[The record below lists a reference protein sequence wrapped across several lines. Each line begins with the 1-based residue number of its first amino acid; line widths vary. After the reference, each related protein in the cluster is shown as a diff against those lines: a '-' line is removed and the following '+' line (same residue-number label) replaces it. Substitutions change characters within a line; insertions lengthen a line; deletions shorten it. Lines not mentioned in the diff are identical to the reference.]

1 MNTWTKRSFIV
12 ALACVFCTLAT
23 STLPAAPKKAVTEDD
38 LIAELASPNEKTVN
52 AALQKLE
59 KQFPTSTKAFPE
71 MKRLLADS
79 RSSVRRKAGRVLG
92 VLHAEVNET
101 DLKNITAMFK
111 AADPQ
116 ETMDALK
123 SLRGLKAESTV
134 PEIVPLL
141 QNAHVGII
149 RDACRTLA
157 VLGNKSHIA
166 AIEPLLSHPDDKV
179 KKDAQDAIF
188 ALKAKSA

>member
-1 MNTWTKRSFIV
+1 MSNLTKRSFIV
-12 ALACVFCTLAT
+12 ALALGVLTFAT
-23 STLPAAPKKAVTEDD
+23 SPLQSAKLKTEDE
-38 LIAELASPNEKTVN
+38 LIAELAGPNEDKV
-52 AALQKLE
+52 ADAMLKLE

-71 MKRLLADS
+71 IKKLLKDP
-79 RSSVRRKAGRVLG
+79 REKVRRKAARVLG
-92 VLHAEVNET
+92 ALHAEVSET

-111 AADPQ
+111 ATDPQ
-116 ETMDALK
+116 EVMDALK
-123 SLRGLKAESTV
+123 SLRGLKAESTS

-141 QNAHVGII
+141 QNPNVGVI

-166 AIEPLLSHPDDKV
+166 AIEPLLNHADAKV

-188 ALKAKSA
+188 ALKAK

>member
-1 MNTWTKRSFIV
+1 MSNLTKRSFIV
-12 ALACVFCTLAT
+12 ALALGVLTFAT
-23 STLPAAPKKAVTEDD
+23 SQLQAAKLKTEDE
-38 LIAELASPNEKTVN
+38 LIAELAGPNEDKV
-52 AALQKLE
+52 ADAMLKLE

-71 MKRLLADS
+71 IKKLLKDP
-79 RSSVRRKAGRVLG
+79 REKVRRKAARVLG
-92 VLHAEVNET
+92 ALHAEVSET

-111 AADPQ
+111 ATDPQ
-116 ETMDALK
+116 EVMDALK
-123 SLRGLKAESTV
+123 SLRGLKAESTL

-141 QNAHVGII
+141 QNPNVGVI

-166 AIEPLLSHPDDKV
+166 AIEPLLNHADAKV

-188 ALKAKSA
+188 ALKAKS

>member
-1 MNTWTKRSFIV
+1 MGVLTF
-12 ALACVFCTLAT
+12 AT
-23 STLPAAPKKAVTEDD
+23 SPLQAAKLKTEDE
-38 LIAELASPNEKTVN
+38 LIAELAGPNEDKV
-52 AALQKLE
+52 ADAMLKLE

-71 MKRLLADS
+71 IKKLLRDP
-79 RSSVRRKAGRVLG
+79 REKVRREAGRVLG
-92 VLHAEVNET
+92 ALHAEVSET

-111 AADPQ
+111 ATDPQ
-116 ETMDALK
+116 EVMDALK
-123 SLRGLKAESTV
+123 SLRGLKAESTL

-141 QNAHVGII
+141 QNPNVGVV

-166 AIEPLLSHPDDKV
+166 AIEPLLNHADAKV

-188 ALKAKSA
+188 ALKAKS